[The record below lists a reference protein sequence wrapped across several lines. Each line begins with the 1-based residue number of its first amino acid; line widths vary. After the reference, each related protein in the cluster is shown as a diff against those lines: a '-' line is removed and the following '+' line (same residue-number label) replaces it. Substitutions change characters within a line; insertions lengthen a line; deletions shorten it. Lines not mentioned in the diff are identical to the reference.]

1 MTPTD
6 KVEIAKLSSRLEE
19 LRNEWARLSELQ
31 MAAGSKSLNP
41 IPRPARI
48 IQDRTL
54 ASRSLITSSVGWPSP
69 PAPRPPRPPT
79 DGNLALRKQV
89 YASYTYDAHQAVD
102 GSMSTETYVRGLE
115 YQDPTSCWL
124 SVDLG
129 GVWDISR
136 VLLWPS
142 QNDYGSSFDNAEVRV
157 GLRAITSLIDASAIL
172 DNQLVWKQD
181 GSSGGGSTGTAWAPF
196 IINLQ
201 QSPVKGRWV
210 TVQNFPSYRL
220 FSVVD
225 FRLAEIEVYGTPNTS
240 PLPPSP
246 PPIPPLPSP
255 PRPPP
260 SPAPRPPRPPTDVV
274 MMQHAKMQ

>member
-1 MTPTD
+1 RHIH
-6 KVEIAKLSSRLEE
+6 VCRY
-19 LRNEWARLSELQ
+19 
-31 MAAGSKSLNP
+31 
-41 IPRPARI
+41 
-48 IQDRTL
+48 L
-54 ASRSLITSSVGWPSP
+54 ASTAFTSPYSSSTKSSKATPS

-210 TVQNFPSYRL
+210 TVQNFPSYRRRCL
-220 FSVVD
+220 LLTHTYIYIYIYVCVCVCTVGKSPSNSV
-225 FRLAEIEVYGTPNTS
+225 TS
-240 PLPPSP
+240 MC
-246 PPIPPLPSP
+246 
-255 PRPPP
+255 
-260 SPAPRPPRPPTDVV
+260 ATYT
-274 MMQHAKMQ
+274 